1 MRETAQQIDSETEAH
16 LACHILLRTLM
27 QSMIR
32 CSCSQERAPGTQ
44 NTVADRQGNWH
55 FADVSGTHHT
65 QTFVVT
71 SLSVTVNTCNDY
83 EPIDTCVSQGSVM
96 TLIRRGG

>member
-1 MRETAQQIDSETEAH
+1 MSHTAQNIDAVNDSV
-16 LACHILLRTLM
+16 LM
-27 QSMIR
+27 QSGACTR
-32 CSCSQERAPGTQ
+32 DTQ
-44 NTVADRQGNWH
+44 NRVADRQGNWH